1 MKALSLLIGA
11 FAVAN
16 LVAGI
21 STFIAGT
28 GGGLG
33 AFLTDGYI
41 PNYVAASGLALA
53 VVVWLSTSISP
64 YLRIFVTMYAVG
76 FLLLASLTGLSNLGA
91 LPAMVRELLPPD
103 FSATAAVA
111 FALIVYGVSFLPVI
125 RTITRLADPYFE
137 ANVSSSEFGNP
148 FRWLGSTEGKVGARL
163 VALLIAI
170 NFFQVAMQIRLNVWY
185 RDLFNALQGKDLPA
199 FWHQIF
205 WVFAPLATIWIT
217 VAVYEIFVDNSL
229 HIRWRTWMTRKMA
242 ARWLDHGT
250 HYRISLVGP
259 ETDNPDQRI
268 QADIKL
274 FVLQIMNLSIRLL
287 SQAATLVSFVIILWG
302 LSRDFVIPGTN
313 MVFPGFLVWLVIA
326 YAVVGTWLTHVI
338 GKPLIGLDFRQESVE
353 ANYRFSLARLRE
365 YGEQVALLR
374 GEKAE
379 TARLDLSFSEVVR
392 NYLQILS
399 RQMKLTTFTAGYSQL
414 SVIFPY
420 ILAAPSYFIGKI
432 TLGQFQQTASAF
444 SQVQSAMSFFIS
456 AYTTL
461 AAFKA
466 NTDRLTTFNA
476 SMTRAEAAGL
486 ASKIDVAP
494 ERDARDMS
502 LEGLKL
508 ALPDGREIVEIGDFH
523 FKEGPSV
530 LVTGQSG
537 SGKSTMLRAISGIWP
552 FGEGH
557 VHVPAGKSVMLIPQK
572 PYIPSGTLRAAVTY
586 PGLDE
591 QYDDAAIKAALE
603 AVNLGHLTGKIDL
616 EDNWAHHLSGGEQQR
631 VSLARALLARP
642 DWLLLDEATASLDE
656 PTEAVIYETLKRL
669 LPQTTIVS
677 IGHRSTL
684 IAMHDR
690 QVDMQKQPSGLF
702 GLREKGGS
710 APSPLAAG

>member
-1 MKALSLLIGA
+1 MQL
-11 FAVAN
+11 FAVVIALFSAAN
-16 LVAGI
+16 VVVGKLPI
-21 STFIAGT
+21 
-28 GGGLG
+28 
-33 AFLTDGYI
+33 
-41 PNYVAASGLALA
+41 YVSLSGFALA
-53 VVVWLSTSISP
+53 VVVYLARTIST

-76 FLLLASLTGLSNLGA
+76 FLSLASLTLLGA
-91 LPAMVRELLPPD
+91 FGLLPAAMVELLPPD
-103 FSATAAVA
+103 FSAAAAVA
-111 FALIVYGVSFLPVI
+111 FALIVYGASFLPVI
-125 RTITRLADPYFE
+125 RTITKLADPYFE
-137 ANVSSSEFGNP
+137 AEVSSAEFGNP
-148 FRWLGSTEGKVGARL
+148 FRWLGATEGKVGSRL
-163 VALLIAI
+163 VALLIVI

-205 WVFAPLATIWIT
+205 VIFVPLATIWIT

-242 ARWLDHGT
+242 ARWLDNGT
-250 HYRISLVGP
+250 HYRISLLSS
-259 ETDNPDQRI
+259 ETDNPDQRL
-268 QADIKL
+268 QSDVRL
-274 FVLQIMNLSIRLL
+274 FILQVMSLSIRLL

-302 LSRDFVIPGTN
+302 LSRDFVIPGTEL
-313 MVFPGFLVWLVIA
+313 VVPGFLVWLVIA
-326 YAVVGTWLTHVI
+326 YAVIGTWLTHLI
-338 GKPLIGLDFRQESVE
+338 GRPLIGLDFRQESVE
-353 ANYRFSLARLRE
+353 ANFRFSLARLRE

-379 TARLDLSFSEVVR
+379 TARLDHSFAEVVR

-420 ILAAPSYFIGKI
+420 VLAAPSYFLGRI

-476 SMTRAEAAGL
+476 SMSRAEAAGL
-486 ASKIDVAP
+486 ASGIDLEP
-494 ERDARDMS
+494 REKGSDLSLRDLR
-502 LEGLKL
+502 L
-508 ALPDGREIVEIGDFH
+508 ALPDGREIVEVKDFT
-523 FKEGPSV
+523 FREGPSV
-530 LVTGQSG
+530 LVTGPSG

-552 FGEGH
+552 FGRGH
-557 VHVPAGKSVMLIPQK
+557 VEAPAGKRVMLIPQK
-572 PYIPSGTLRAAVTY
+572 PYIPAGTLRAAVTY

-603 AVNLGHLTGKIDL
+603 AVGLGQLTDKLDL

-631 VSLARALLARP
+631 LSLARVLLAKP

-656 PTEAVIYETLKRL
+656 PMEAVVYRL
-669 LPQTTIVS
+669 LRERLPGTTIVS

-690 QVDMQKQPSGLF
+690 QAEMRKGPDGLF
-702 GLREKGGS
+702 DLREKTEP
-710 APSPLAAG
+710 APPAPVAAGG

>member
-1 MKALSLLIGA
+1 MQLLAIVTALFSAANIVADRLPVYVSL
-11 FAVAN
+11 
-16 LVAGI
+16 
-21 STFIAGT
+21 
-28 GGGLG
+28 GGLV
-33 AFLTDGYI
+33 L
-41 PNYVAASGLALA
+41 AA
-53 VVVWLSTSISP
+53 VIHLSRTISP
-64 YLRIFVTMYAVG
+64 YLRIFIVMYAAG
-76 FLLLASLTGLSNLGA
+76 FLFLASLTLAGEAGV
-91 LPAMVRELLPPD
+91 LPAAMVELLPPD
-103 FSATAAVA
+103 FSAAAAIV
-111 FALIVYGVSFLPVI
+111 FALIVYGASFLPVI
-125 RTITRLADPYFE
+125 RTITALADPYFE
-137 ANVSSSEFGNP
+137 AKASSAEFGNP
-148 FRWLGSTEGKVGARL
+148 FRWLGSTEGQVGSRL
-163 VALLIAI
+163 VALLVAI

-185 RDLFNALQGKDLPA
+185 RDLFNALQGKDLPT

-205 WVFAPLATIWIT
+205 LVFVPLATIWIT

-229 HIRWRTWMTRKMA
+229 HIRWRTWLTRKMA
-242 ARWLDHGT
+242 SRWLDNGT
-250 HYRISLVGP
+250 HYRISLLSH

-268 QADIKL
+268 QSDIRL
-274 FVLQIMNLSIRLL
+274 FILQVMSLSIRLL

-302 LSRDFVIPGTN
+302 LSRDFVIPGTSL
-313 MVFPGFLVWLVIA
+313 VVPGFLVWLVVV

-353 ANYRFSLARLRE
+353 ADYRFSLARLRE

-420 ILAAPSYFIGKI
+420 VLAAPSYFLGRI

-476 SMTRAEAAGL
+476 SMARAEATGL
-486 ASKIDVAP
+486 ASAIDLEPRESGA
-494 ERDARDMS
+494 DLS
-502 LEGLKL
+502 LQGLRL
-508 ALPDGREIVEIGDFH
+508 ALPDGREIVDIKDFS
-523 FKEGPSV
+523 FAEGPSV
-530 LVTGQSG
+530 LVTGPSG

-552 FGEGH
+552 FGQGH
-557 VHVPAGKSVMLIPQK
+557 VGVPAGKSVMLVPQK

-586 PGLDE
+586 PGLDA
-591 QYDDAAIKAALE
+591 QYDDAAIVAALK
-603 AVNLGHLTGKIDL
+603 AVNLGHLVDKLDV
-616 EDNWAHHLSGGEQQR
+616 EDAWAHHLSGGEQQR
-631 VSLARALLARP
+631 LSLARVLLAKP
-642 DWLLLDEATASLDE
+642 DWLLLDEVTASLDE
-656 PTEAVIYETLKRL
+656 PMEAAIYAILRRE
-669 LPQTTIVS
+669 LPDTTIVS

-684 IAMHDR
+684 IRMHDR
-690 QVDMQKQPSGLF
+690 QVEMSEEEGGLF
-702 GLREKGGS
+702 DLRERA
-710 APSPLAAG
+710 APPRPLAAGN